1 MTNETRP
8 ICVVAG
14 VERLMN
20 DEEYTQYL
28 KDLDTYAKVKEDE
41 AQAVANKAALLA
53 RLGITAEEAALLLG
67 GTN

>member
-14 VERLMN
+14 VERPMN
-20 DEEYTQYL
+20 DDEYAQYL
-28 KDLDTYAKVKEDE
+28 KDLDTFAKVKEAE
-41 AQAVANKAALLA
+41 AKARADKAALLA